1 MNGKGRSHRQRDA
14 ANDGQVNRSLDD
26 EATPLSES
34 QTRSTPLTDD
44 GNKKQS
50 TDASALHVMEGVASS
65 HDGRKRGQRRRFVK
79 RRRSLSVD
87 GLYEKVVAGSRR
99 DLARAITLI
108 ESVKYDD
115 QKRAQQLLDRLMPHT
130 GNSIRIG
137 ISGVPGAGKSTF
149 IEAFGLMLSEQ
160 GFKVAVLAIDPSSTV
175 TGGSVLGDKTRMEQL
190 ANHPNAYI
198 RPSPSSGTLGG
209 VHRKTRETMLVC
221 EAAGYDVILI
231 ETVGVGQSETAVR
244 NMVDFFVLLAL
255 TGAGDD
261 LQGMKKGI
269 METVDL
275 IVVHK
280 ADGENKRLARRTV
293 REYKQILHFLQ
304 PATPGWEA
312 TAIPVSSYEKTG
324 HDEVWEQIL
333 SFKEKMQASNYW
345 KTRRQEQ
352 TKNWFYD
359 MIHDR
364 LVEQFFKKAERKEKV
379 EALEKQLENG
389 DLTVALA
396 VEQLFQ
402 EK

>member
-1 MNGKGRSHRQRDA
+1 MSREEEI
-14 ANDGQVNRSLDD
+14 NRKKDD
-26 EATPLSES
+26 VIAKDE
-34 QTRSTPLTDD
+34 D
-44 GNKKQS
+44 
-50 TDASALHVMEGVASS
+50 SALHVMDGIKST
-65 HDGRKRGQRRRFVK
+65 HDGRKQSRRRRFIK
-79 RRRSLSVD
+79 RSRALSID
-87 GLYEKVVAGSRR
+87 TLYDEIVAGSRQY
-99 DLARAITLI
+99 LARAITLI
-108 ESVKYDD
+108 ESVRTED
-115 QKRAQQLLDRLMPHT
+115 QRAAQQLLNRLMPRT

-137 ISGVPGAGKSTF
+137 VSGVPGAGKSTF
-149 IEAFGLMLSEQ
+149 IESFGLMLSKK
-160 GFKVAVLAIDPSSTV
+160 GYKVAVLAIDPSSAM

-190 ANHPNAYI
+190 ANDPNAFI
-198 RPSPSSGTLGG
+198 RPSPTSGTLGG
-209 VHRKTRETMLVC
+209 VHRKTRETMLLC

-244 NMVDFFVLLAL
+244 NMVDFFILLAL

-280 ADGENKRLARRTV
+280 ADGDNKRLAKRTV